1 MIPRQIILFELRV
14 SVMSSGKES
23 AGLQK
28 PTAPAL
34 HRAETDGQANEQLLY
49 FTTASLTSDDR
60 VLAVLTDRFAG
71 GGTNLAHVDR
81 LTGDIEPL
89 TGISGRGLACYPCFD
104 CEDRGLNKS
113 SPSLHPG
120 IGDLYFVEGQGG
132 GRSRVGCVNV
142 HTGQGRMLAELPPG
156 VSCAYTHISADN
168 RRLLL
173 PLTDE
178 KVVAFART
186 RTRNDEISQFFRR
199 EALVTTLFEIDTV
212 TGSGRVLWEEPD
224 WVTHVQYH
232 PTDFDCILFNHEW
245 TWPLGLQRMWLRES
259 PARGPRRLRDVG
271 RLAGR
276 RYTTAHDGVSH
287 EVWMADGTSIIYH
300 GETGVGRGFVGR
312 LVCGRDSMVEV
323 ELPAELCASYGHFM
337 PSPSGRAVATDSLAL
352 VPGQDRSSQQISLL
366 DVDWDACTMTVRHLG
381 ENGSSWRTQDDHPH
395 PVFAGDGRTIFYTS
409 DRSGKRAVYSV
420 LLDGE

>member
-132 GRSRVGCVNV
+132 GRSRVGCVN
-142 HTGQGRMLAELPPG
+142 
-156 VSCAYTHISADN
+156 
-168 RRLLL
+168 
-173 PLTDE
+173 
-178 KVVAFART
+178 
-186 RTRNDEISQFFRR
+186 
-199 EALVTTLFEIDTV
+199 
-212 TGSGRVLWEEPD
+212 
-224 WVTHVQYH
+224 
-232 PTDFDCILFNHEW
+232 FNHEW

-323 ELPAELCASYGHFM
+323 ELPAELCESYGHFM

-352 VPGQDRSSQQISLL
+352 VPGQDRGRQQISML
-366 DVDWDACTMTVRHLG
+366 DVDWDACTIGFFR
-381 ENGSSWRTQDDHPH
+381 
-395 PVFAGDGRTIFYTS
+395 VFRVKGDWI
-409 DRSGKRAVYSV
+409 
-420 LLDGE
+420 